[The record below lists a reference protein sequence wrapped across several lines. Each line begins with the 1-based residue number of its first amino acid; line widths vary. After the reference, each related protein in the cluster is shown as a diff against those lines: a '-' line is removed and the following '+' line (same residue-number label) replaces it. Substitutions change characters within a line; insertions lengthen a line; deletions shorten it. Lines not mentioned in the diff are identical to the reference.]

1 MQTMLDGGAG
11 DLQALDS
18 NRYRSL
24 YIAKVYEHAP
34 AVGAPK
40 IVKDPKELQISDQII
55 QSEKITVDISDIN
68 IQPLQIT
75 PDDEQLIREGSY
87 ELKIDTIGIT
97 AVAAK
102 GFMTKFITIQSH
114 LHNKK
119 DQRDD

>member
-40 IVKDPKELQISDQII
+40 IVKDPKELQISD
-55 QSEKITVDISDIN
+55 
-68 IQPLQIT
+68 
-75 PDDEQLIREGSY
+75 
-87 ELKIDTIGIT
+87 
-97 AVAAK
+97 
-102 GFMTKFITIQSH
+102 
-114 LHNKK
+114 
-119 DQRDD
+119 